1 MQSIFATINKEII
14 DALPG
19 DILTDNEF
27 NVLTHKLVPE
37 HIIIDDV
44 ERKELLDKLNIIP
57 EQLPKILKND
67 PVVKAIEA
75 EEGDILKIVRDSP
88 TAGVTLYYRLVI
100 KK

>member
-1 MQSIFATINKEII
+1 MTEK
-14 DALPG
+14 
-19 DILTDNEF
+19 EF

-37 HIIIDDV
+37 HIIIGDE
-44 ERKELLDKLNIIP
+44 ERKELLDKFNIIP
-57 EQLPKILKND
+57 IQLPKILKND

-88 TAGVTLYYRLVI
+88 TAGETLYYRIVV